1 MGLASSARGDPA
13 LRRRTIRSAW
23 RRNPFPSSD
32 RFLEHLHE
40 LRDHAELFVFVLR
53 TEYHGFE
60 FMVQRLQDDPG
71 VLPLIVDKLFF
82 FAAVLFFAGVLF
94 HREFGAAAGSADSLD
109 QQTHAMPAAHHA
121 GPEQAQAAIRNQR

>member
-23 RRNPFPSSD
+23 RRNPFSSSD

-40 LRDHAELFVFVLR
+40 LRDHAELSVFVLR

-60 FMVQRLQDDPG
+60 FGIPRLQDDPG
-71 VLPLIVDKLFF
+71 VPPLI
-82 FAAVLFFAGVLF
+82 FAEGFLFAGVLF
-94 HREFGAAAGSADSLD
+94 HREFGAAVGSADSLD
-109 QQTHAMPAAHHA
+109 QQTHAVPAA
-121 GPEQAQAAIRNQR
+121 